1 MYYIYNT
8 FLIKF
13 AKKMLLL
20 TEKLLQGRW
29 KQKLFEWAKTT
40 YVHSQKRADQS
51 LDFPKILGGKFA
63 HQAHPLP
70 SALSK

>member
-20 TEKLLQGRW
+20 TEKLLQGWW
-29 KQKLFEWAKTT
+29 KQNKLSGQKLHMYIAKKGLTN
-40 YVHSQKRADQS
+40 
-51 LDFPKILGGKFA
+51 P
-63 HQAHPLP
+63 
-70 SALSK
+70 